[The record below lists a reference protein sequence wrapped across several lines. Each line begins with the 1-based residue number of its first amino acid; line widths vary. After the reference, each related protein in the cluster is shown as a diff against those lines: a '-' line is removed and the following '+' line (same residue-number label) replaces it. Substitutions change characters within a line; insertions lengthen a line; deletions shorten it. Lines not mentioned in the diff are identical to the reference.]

1 MTSIL
6 LEGKICLDLWVAL
19 QKYFKER
26 RKKETSPSSFSGIY
40 L

>member
-19 QKYFKER
+19 QVWLNNYIKDSQLKR
-26 RKKETSPSSFSGIY
+26 
-40 L
+40 